1 MTLASPHM
9 TTFKK
14 IFALLGCLAFF
25 SAAAFPQ
32 DLPEAPTP
40 QTPKSFWMMTG
51 VYAASIVADGET
63 TVHQVSQGCV
73 EVRSPML
80 YGTRPTRTRFYAAS
94 ALVDGGTIF
103 LSRKLVRSQSKF
115 MRTVG
120 WGLMSFG
127 AEQHAY
133 GAIANSQ
140 ASCR

>member
-1 MTLASPHM
+1 
-9 TTFKK
+9 
-14 IFALLGCLAFF
+14 
-25 SAAAFPQ
+25 
-32 DLPEAPTP
+32 
-40 QTPKSFWMMTG
+40 MTG
-51 VYAASIVADGET
+51 AYTASIIADGET

-80 YGTRPTRTRFYAAS
+80 YGARPTRARFYVAS
-94 ALVDGGTIF
+94 ALVDGGTMF

-127 AEQHAY
+127 TEQHAH

-140 ASCR
+140 VSCR

>member
-1 MTLASPHM
+1 MTN
-9 TTFKK
+9 FKK
-14 IFALLGCLAFF
+14 ILSLLGCLAII
-25 SAAAFPQ
+25 SVAACAQ
-32 DLPEAPTP
+32 DLPEAPAP
-40 QTPKSFWMMTG
+40 QTPKTFWMMTG
-51 VYAASIVADGET
+51 VYTASLIADGET

-80 YGTRPTRTRFYAAS
+80 YGARPTRARFYAAS
-94 ALVDGGTIF
+94 ALVDGGTLF
-103 LSRKLVRSQSKF
+103 LSHRLVRSQSKF

-120 WGLMSFG
+120 WSLMSFG